1 MNHMIAENK
10 TLKSK
15 NSLLES
21 QIRIKDQQILD
32 MAKLLRKMISPKV
45 FNLLS
50 ATTTTPEDAGNKN
63 ISNNNGRPKN

>member
-1 MNHMIAENK
+1 
-10 TLKSK
+10 
-15 NSLLES
+15 
-21 QIRIKDQQILD
+21 